1 MEQAEKHGHTVYLIC
16 TLLHEFPDMY
26 KANALQLTITQHKSA
41 EEGLEIAWNEAFDA
55 LAEVFASTFP
65 IEPAEVTVQDIKQA
79 HIAVSSKDITRI
91 KKNYESSFGRAF
103 TLIQ

>member
-1 MEQAEKHGHTVYLIC
+1 MGKLKQFSMEQAEKHGHTVYLIC

-55 LAEVFASTFP
+55 LAEVFASSFP

-79 HIAVSSKDITRI
+79 HRWMITTEDDDIL
-91 KKNYESSFGRAF
+91 KPPV
-103 TLIQ
+103 

>member
-1 MEQAEKHGHTVYLIC
+1 MGKLKQFSMEQAEKHGHTVYLIC

-55 LAEVFASTFP
+55 LAEVFASSFP
-65 IEPAEVTVQDIKQA
+65 IEPAEVTEQDIKQA
-79 HIAVSSKDITRI
+79 HRWMITTEDDDILRPPV
-91 KKNYESSFGRAF
+91 
-103 TLIQ
+103 

>member
-1 MEQAEKHGHTVYLIC
+1 MGKLKQFSMEQAEKHGHTVYLIC
-16 TLLHEFPDMY
+16 TLLHEVPDMY

-55 LAEVFASTFP
+55 LAEVFASSFP

-79 HIAVSSKDITRI
+79 HRWMITTEDDDILRPPV
-91 KKNYESSFGRAF
+91 
-103 TLIQ
+103 

>member
-1 MEQAEKHGHTVYLIC
+1 MEKAETHGATVHLIC

-55 LAEVFASTFP
+55 LAEVLASSFP
-65 IEPAEVTVQDIKQA
+65 IEPAEVTAQDIKDA
-79 HIAVSSKDITRI
+79 YECIITTEDDYI
-91 KKNYESSFGRAF
+91 LKPPV
-103 TLIQ
+103 

>member
-1 MEQAEKHGHTVYLIC
+1 MGKLKQFSMEQAEKHGHTVYLIC

-79 HIAVSSKDITRI
+79 HRWMITTADDDILRPPV
-91 KKNYESSFGRAF
+91 
-103 TLIQ
+103 